1 MTAPLPEP
9 DQGRTEEHIKALVAA
24 LLAALAE
31 REEERETDR

>member
-9 DQGRTEEHIKALVAA
+9 DEGRPEEHIQALVAA

-31 REEERETDR
+31 REEKRETGR